1 MEQMQKKLKSWMLK
15 IHTYIYI
22 YIDKYALV
30 KSTDQQLRF
39 SSPEIRSL
47 DALAVTMERHPDN
60 LN

>member
-1 MEQMQKKLKSWMLK
+1 MKKKLKSGMLK
-15 IHTYIYI
+15 IHTFLYIY
-22 YIDKYALV
+22 KYVLV
-30 KSTDQQLRF
+30 KSTDQQLRL